1 MSDQEFKSFVPAE
14 TDMREFSSR
23 ALIIGLGMCVV
34 LGAANAYLGLKA
46 GMTIAA
52 TYPAAVIGMAL
63 LKLCKGS
70 VLEENF
76 ARTVG
81 SIGESVAAGAIF
93 TIPAFVILKIWH
105 FGNTPAGQKPHSVLE
120 EYLLASALMVL
131 GGILGIMF
139 VTILRRVMVEDKT
152 LPFPESVAASE
163 IHKAGQRGSEAAMQL
178 FRAMGVGALI
188 KILGRTDGETFDG
201 FGIYY
206 AVHRFTFHVGKLKD
220 GFVRLAGGRT
230 VAAGGVTTFNAP
242 AATPAYIGV
251 GYIIGPELGALN
263 FAGGLLAWGLFVP
276 LLVYFLGPSQ
286 IDSYGGDWGAL
297 VGHVYKFIV
306 RPIAVGGMLVG
317 ACYTLWKM
325 RANLILG
332 IKRGVANVKK
342 SAAAAAAT
350 TRTQRDLSFKNVLL
364 IIGVLLVL
372 MICVYFFFTSTK
384 APDGTATVPAP
395 LFAAIV
401 AGVVILITGFLF
413 AAVSGNLVGMI
424 GSSNNPISG
433 LTLATTIVAALT
445 MVIVG
450 AKGMAGVA
458 AVLGVAA
465 IGCVSAAVAGEML
478 QDLKV
483 GHILGGTPW
492 KMQIGDMIGVVVA
505 GLVMFFPL
513 YILHNS
519 DIKQAAAHKAP
530 AAIVATTAPAVPAA
544 PAAAAPANPAA
555 PAEAA
560 AAPAGAPAAAQTAP
574 TAAPATPAPAQ
585 PVAEVEGGFGG
596 KNLPAPQAGLMA
608 ALSQGIVGG
617 EMAWPLVIVGIAM
630 GIALILIKVKS
641 PMLFSVGM
649 YLPLETTFA
658 IFIGGLIR
666 GVVDKVVAR
675 RQYNPAQKARVENAG
690 VLAASGLIAGEAL
703 MGLVIAAVV
712 FFFEKFPSVSGF
724 DSAAPWMALPVFAV
738 LAIYLIMVPLKKA
751 GSADEPAPPT
761 AVM

>member
-1 MSDQEFKSFVPAE
+1 MSEQGSRSFVSA
-14 TDMREFSSR
+14 DSSMREFTAR
-23 ALIIGLGMCVV
+23 ALVIGLVMCVI

-63 LKLCKGS
+63 LKLVKGS
-70 VLEENF
+70 ILEENF

-93 TIPAFVILKIWH
+93 TIPAFVILQIWS
-105 FGNTPAGQKPHSVLE
+105 FKPGSIWK
-120 EYLLASALMVL
+120 EYLTASCLMIL

-139 VTILRRVMVEDKT
+139 VTILRRVMVEDAS

-163 IHKAGQRGSEAAMQL
+163 IHKAGQRGADAALQL

-188 KILGRTDGETFDG
+188 RLLDGLGIFRSSNDFQVG
-201 FGIYY
+201 
-206 AVHRFTFHVGKLKD
+206 VGKVKESL
-220 GFVRLAGGRT
+220 VRLGLTKESHTLAG
-230 VAAGGVTTFNAP
+230 GGVTTISAP

-276 LLVYFLGPSQ
+276 LLVFFLGPGL
-286 IDSYGGDWGAL
+286 IDQYTAAAGGDTLKAWAQIT
-297 VGHVYKFIV
+297 GHLYRFIV

-317 ACYTLWKM
+317 ACFTLWRM
-325 RANLILG
+325 RKNLILG
-332 IKRGVANVKK
+332 IQRGIQDVRK
-342 SAAAAAAT
+342 SASASAPSE
-350 TRTQRDLSFKNVLL
+350 RTQRDLSFKVVLL
-364 IIGVLLVL
+364 GIVAVFAL
-372 MICVYFFFTSTK
+372 MIALYFYFTQSISG
-384 APDGTATVPAP
+384 AV
-395 LFAAIV
+395 LAAIV
-401 AGVVILITGFLF
+401 MLITGFFF

-450 AKGMAGVA
+450 VSGVQGVA

-465 IGCVSAAVAGEML
+465 VVCVSSAVAGEML

-492 KMQIGDMIGVVVA
+492 KMQIGDIIGVIVA

-513 YILHNS
+513 YVLHNS
-519 DIKQAAAHKAP
+519 DL
-530 AAIVATTAPAVPAA
+530 AT
-544 PAAAAPANPAA
+544 NPA
-555 PAEAA
+555 
-560 AAPAGAPAAAQTAP
+560 T
-574 TAAPATPAPAQ
+574 
-585 PVAEVEGGFGG
+585 GGFGG

-630 GIALILIKVKS
+630 GVSLILIKVRS

-666 GVVDKVVAR
+666 GMVDKMAAKR
-675 RQYNPAQKARVENAG
+675 DYNAAQKARVENAG

-703 MGLVIAAVV
+703 MGLAVAAVV
-712 FFFEKFPSVSGF
+712 FFFEKFPSV
-724 DSAAPWMALPVFAV
+724 AAFEGVAGYLAIPVFAI
-738 LAIYLIMVPLKKA
+738 LALYLVFVPLSKA
-751 GSADEPAPPT
+751 GAADEPAPPT